1 MKQADLITKKKV
13 VIPAHV
19 AVEILAHD
27 VTNVYVTY
35 NAKSERFKFKTTM
48 RNEKS
53 DRIFIT
59 NEQLKKLLPSV
70 ITEKREVTKK
80 TEKTK
85 AITIKET
92 LVINDILEDCIT
104 PVDCFN
110 AILRVLKKTELT
122 SVNSNTDTFNL
133 FAKSPTASDIKN
145 LKAYFKLDDSY
156 HDIKKF
162 RRPMNATEIFTAEDA
177 IESATPQI
185 LDKELHSMY

>member
-1 MKQADLITKKKV
+1 MKSKDLTTKKAV

-59 NEQLKKLLPSV
+59 DEQLKKLLPS
-70 ITEKREVTKK
+70 TETVKKEATKK

-85 AITIKET
+85 IKEVT
-92 LVINDILEDCIT
+92 ETRIINDILEDCIT

-122 SVNSNTDTFNL
+122 SINSNTDTFNL
-133 FAKSPTASDIKN
+133 FAKSPTAVDIKN
-145 LKAYFKLDDSY
+145 LKTYFRLDDSY
-156 HDIKKF
+156 HDIKKY
-162 RRPMNATEIFTAEDA
+162 RKPLNATEIFTTEA
-177 IESATPQI
+177 
-185 LDKELHSMY
+185 